1 MAEKTPTKGKSGEL
15 TQLADFLVKVVEGIA
30 QSKGLSERAEEIA
43 SVTVKKAIELWQKD
57 PKNYEKELEELSQ
70 KLPTTAKDISPE
82 EVQKTEEFVLAL
94 LKALDKLLSVFN
106 DGRKIGQSIAL
117 IEQSDNIINLLRKS
131 PRPLKTIKNLFKENS
146 FAIFSVF
153 DNINLTFKIA
163 KEILKPEV
171 WDHLEK
177 QGITGKNITAT
188 AIPWAVVKTYQ
199 EQIKANPKDIFTIIS
214 AFQAF
219 ALFYPVAIFLSPSES
234 ISNKLLNA
242 YDKYVAPVFKDS
254 KIGLYSQLMTINIGK
269 AVISL
274 AKFLPKDIQ
283 AKMSGTDKYEEKEAK
298 QIAMLEQER
307 RKILQA
313 LRGREGI
320 ER

>member
-1 MAEKTPTKGKSGEL
+1 MAEKTPTKEKSGEL
-15 TQLADFLVKVVEGIA
+15 TQLADFLVKVVESIA
-30 QSKGLSERAEEIA
+30 QSKGLSKRTEEIA
-43 SVTVKKAIELWQKD
+43 SATVKKAIELWQKD

-82 EVQKTEEFVLAL
+82 EVQKTEEFVLTL

-117 IEQSDNIINLLRKS
+117 IEQRDNIISLLQNNPHALS
-131 PRPLKTIKNLFKENS
+131 TIKRLLNESS
-146 FAIFSVF
+146 FTIFSVL
-153 DNINLTFKIA
+153 DNINLVLKTA
-163 KEILKPEV
+163 KEIFKPEV
-171 WDHLEK
+171 WNYLEK
-177 QGITGKNITAT
+177 QGITGENVTMTAFPQ
-188 AIPWAVVKTYQ
+188 AIIRTYQ
-199 EQIKANPKDIFTIIS
+199 EKLKANPKDIPTIIG
-214 AFQAF
+214 AFRTFAF
-219 ALFYPVAIFLSPSES
+219 YYPLVAIMSPIESVSIKLSD
-234 ISNKLLNA
+234 A

-274 AKFLPKDIQ
+274 AKFLPKNIQ
-283 AKMSGTDKYEEKEAK
+283 AKMSGTDKYEEKQAK
-298 QIAMLEQER
+298 QKALLAQEE

-313 LRGREGI
+313 LREREDI

>member
-1 MAEKTPTKGKSGEL
+1 MSEKTPTKETSGEL
-15 TQLADFLVKVVEGIA
+15 TQLADFLVKVVESIA

-43 SVTVKKAIELWQKD
+43 SATVKKAIELWQKD

-117 IEQSDNIINLLRKS
+117 IEQRDNIISLLRNNPHALS
-131 PRPLKTIKNLFKENS
+131 TIKSLFNESS
-146 FAIFSVF
+146 FTVFSVF
-153 DNINLTFKIA
+153 DNINLVFKIA
-163 KEILKPEV
+163 REILKPEV
-171 WDHLEK
+171 WDYLEK

-242 YDKYVAPVFKDS
+242 YDKYVAPAFKGS
-254 KIGLYSQLMTINIGK
+254 KVGLYSHLMAINIGK

-274 AKFLPKDIQ
+274 AKFLPKNIQ

>member
-1 MAEKTPTKGKSGEL
+1 MSEKTPTKETSGEL
-15 TQLADFLVKVVEGIA
+15 TQLADFAKQVIEGIA
-30 QSKGLSERAEEIA
+30 QTEGLSERAEEAA
-43 SVTVKKAIELWQKD
+43 SAIIKKAIELWQKD
-57 PKNYEKELEELSQ
+57 PENYEKELEELKEQLS
-70 KLPTTAKDISPE
+70 TTVKDVSPE
-82 EVQKTEEFVLAL
+82 EAENLGKFVITL
-94 LKALDKLLSVFN
+94 LKAQEKLLSTFSK
-106 DGRKIGQSIAL
+106 GLRIGQLVAL
-117 IEQSDNIINLLRKS
+117 IEQRDNIINLLRKS

-163 KEILKPEV
+163 REILKPEV

-219 ALFYPVAIFLSPSES
+219 ALFYPSAVLLSPIDIIS
-234 ISNKLLNA
+234 IELSNA
-242 YDKYVAPVFKDS
+242 YDKYVAPVFKGS
-254 KIGLYSQLMTINIGK
+254 RIGLYSHLMAINIGK